1 VIPALRGRLLG
12 IHTAVFLG
20 KAAIVGGYPSA
31 YGASVGSRWLRREVV
46 DADEPLVATGGARN
60 LAAIWDVIASTFA
73 CGMVSRYLQRFRVF
87 LQAVDGVVDHEGRSP
102 SRRRGLIVRC
112 GRLVAGGQIAGLQSE
127 LGGDAVATAPSRQ
140 PH

>member
-1 VIPALRGRLLG
+1 VLA

-31 YGASVGSRWLRREVV
+31 YGASVGSRWLRREV

-73 CGMVSRYLQRFRVF
+73 CGMVSRYLQRFRVPTLF
-87 LQAVDGVVDHEGRSP
+87 RLKLVQHQSLTSP
-102 SRRRGLIVRC
+102 VLMAARGTVRND
-112 GRLVAGGQIAGLQSE
+112 RTL
-127 LGGDAVATAPSRQ
+127 RFK
-140 PH
+140 